1 MHDRELDAI
10 FRPRSIAV
18 IGASTKKHT
27 IGREILHSII
37 DFEFNG
43 KVFPVNPKAPV
54 IHSIK
59 AYSTILDVP
68 DAVDL
73 AIIIVPRDHV
83 KTVVQQ
89 CGDKGVKGLVIITAG
104 FKETG
109 PAGAKLEQEILE
121 VARSYGMRMIG
132 PNCFGVLNTEP
143 NVRMDTTFSK
153 VRSLPGRIGFVSQS
167 GALGQVIIEYARNLG
182 LGFSMFASVGN
193 KADISGNDLLRYWQ
207 DDPSVEMILLY
218 LENFGDPRTFTQI
231 ARQITKKKP
240 IVCVKSGRTTPG
252 ARAVSSHT
260 GALANLDLG
269 VDALFDQ
276 CGVLRVD
283 SIEEMFDLAL
293 AMCNQPIPKNN
304 RVAIITNA
312 GGPAILAT
320 DACVN
325 WGLEVP
331 QLKETTKRFLRQHLP
346 AHASVENPIDLV
358 ASAGPEEYRLA
369 LEAVMKDDRVGSVLA
384 IFVPPVMIDPKAIID
399 VIVEVRKKHEKTLLT
414 CFMGPAEVIHGSE
427 GLLQNKIPMYIF
439 PEAAAKALSDMVK
452 YHEWVQRKPGKVVK
466 YQGDRLKVSETIEK
480 SLEGGRTRLVGEE
493 ALEVFRAYKI
503 PIAEYALATK
513 QSQAVTKA
521 EKLGYPLVMKINK
534 PEVLHKTDIGGVI
547 VDIRNAKEVR
557 TAYGKLIKS
566 LSRGKK
572 KQRVTEVLLQRMLR
586 GGVETVFGMT
596 QDPSFGPLM
605 MFGLGGIY
613 VEVMKDVSFKIHP
626 LTDKDAEE
634 MIQAVRGY
642 PLLTGFRGS
651 KPVDMDILKE
661 ILLRLSQLVGDFP
674 EIEQF
679 DINPFFAAPERAQCK
694 AVDARIILKSPR

>member
-1 MHDRELDAI
+1 
-10 FRPRSIAV
+10 
-18 IGASTKKHT
+18 
-27 IGREILHSII
+27 
-37 DFEFNG
+37 
-43 KVFPVNPKAPV
+43 
-54 IHSIK
+54 
-59 AYSTILDVP
+59 
-68 DAVDL
+68 
-73 AIIIVPRDHV
+73 
-83 KTVVQQ
+83 
-89 CGDKGVKGLVIITAG
+89 
-104 FKETG
+104 
-109 PAGAKLEQEILE
+109 
-121 VARSYGMRMIG
+121 
-132 PNCFGVLNTEP
+132 
-143 NVRMDTTFSK
+143 MDTTFSK
-153 VRSLPGRIGFVSQS
+153 IRSLPGRIGFVSQS
-167 GALGQVIIEYARNLG
+167 GALGQVIIEYARDLG

-207 DDPSVEMILLY
+207 DDPSVELILLY
-218 LENFGDPRTFTQI
+218 MENFGDPRTFTQI

-240 IVCVKSGRTTPG
+240 IICVKSGRTTPG

-260 GALANLDLG
+260 GALANLDVG

-293 AMCNQPIPKNN
+293 ALYNQPIPKNN
-304 RVAIITNA
+304 KVAIITNA

-331 QLKETTKRFLRQHLP
+331 RLKEATKRFLRQHLP
-346 AHASVENPIDLV
+346 EQAAVENPIDLI
-358 ASAGPEEYRLA
+358 ASAGPERYRVA
-369 LEAVMKDDRVGSVLA
+369 LEAVMKDDSIGSVLA

-399 VIVEVRKKHEKTLLT
+399 VIVEVRKRYEKTLLT

-439 PEAAAKALSDMVK
+439 PEAAAKALADMVK
-452 YHEWVQRKPGKVVK
+452 YRKWVERKPGKMGK
-466 YQGDRLKVSETIEK
+466 YPGDRLKVSDIIEK
-480 SLEGGRTRLVGEE
+480 SLEAGKTRLVGEE
-493 ALEVFRAYKI
+493 ALELFRAYRI

-513 QSQAVTKA
+513 QSEAVSKA

-534 PEVLHKTDIGGVI
+534 PEVLHKTDIGGVS
-547 VDIRNAKEVR
+547 VDIRNAKEVKI
-557 TAYGKLIKS
+557 AYTKLLKS
-566 LSRGKK
+566 LSRGKR
-572 KQRVTEVLLQRMLR
+572 KQKVTEILLQQMVK

-634 MIQAVRGY
+634 MIQSVRGY

-651 KPVDMDILKE
+651 KPVNMEVLKE

-679 DINPFFAAPERAQCK
+679 DINPFFASPEKSECR
-694 AVDARIILKSPR
+694 AVDARVILKARNTTQDRE